1 MTSNVLDAGV
11 GASGS
16 AAVHMKGAGT
26 TSGMAMEHSV
36 HGAAAAGHSQH
47 ATHGTMKGDMI
58 STGNKCVAL
67 YLIRLSPE
75 STMCHVGTNCVTLY
89 SIIAPFVM
97 FEISCI

>member
-1 MTSNVLDAGV
+1 MTSNVLDAGL

-16 AAVHMKGAGT
+16 AAAHMKGAGT

-36 HGAAAAGHSQH
+36 HGAAASGHSQH
-47 ATHGTMKGDMI
+47 ATHGAMQGDRI

-75 STMCHVGTNCVTLY
+75 LTMCYVCTNC
-89 SIIAPFVM
+89 
-97 FEISCI
+97 